1 MHKILRI
8 APNSFSRDLLC
19 RIGEF
24 TGVQPIPLFEYCLA
38 VSYRFAHSERQ
49 YLSSL
54 AIEIQ
59 KVIGEAQPWL
69 IGPTLGVIPD
79 GGHHCKLILQTLF
92 DALALQ
98 GEHKVLKEYAAA
110 LPDYYPDSAW
120 LVHPEI
126 FSIYDFGIASITVP
140 ESIPNNLQKCV
151 LSFSLR
157 LGSSRMT
164 HTFLQQK
171 LPLH

>member
-1 MHKILRI
+1 MHVDKCTNEQVTVISYVAQFALPPLCTGLEAKEQQSLHKILRI

-24 TGVQPIPLFEYCLA
+24 TAVQPIPLFEYCLA

-59 KVIGEAQPWL
+59 KVIGESQPWL

-79 GGHHCKLILQTLF
+79 RGHHCKPILQTLF

-110 LPDYYPDSAW
+110 LPDYYIS
-120 LVHPEI
+120 
-126 FSIYDFGIASITVP
+126 
-140 ESIPNNLQKCV
+140 
-151 LSFSLR
+151 
-157 LGSSRMT
+157 
-164 HTFLQQK
+164 
-171 LPLH
+171 